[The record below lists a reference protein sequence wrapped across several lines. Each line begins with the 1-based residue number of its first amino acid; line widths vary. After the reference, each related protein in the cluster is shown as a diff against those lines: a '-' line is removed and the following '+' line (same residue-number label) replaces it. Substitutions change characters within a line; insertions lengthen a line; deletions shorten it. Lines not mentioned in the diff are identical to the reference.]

1 MKQFYRLTTV
11 VALLLFFVGSS
22 WGQTTLKYQS
32 FESGS
37 DNWTYT
43 PDPATY
49 SVGSDVWAVVTNS
62 FHTFSTIP
70 TEGTHFWGME
80 DLTNSNGGTAAGVW
94 SKLTFESVDVSS
106 YNDVTISF
114 DYEVDGYDNADDIK
128 YQAFFDGTGQ
138 SEVLLVDGNSNL
150 NQDGTVTINVTDGI
164 GAVYL
169 IVSIKQNGG
178 DYGGLDNFIVKGT
191 SSTPSAV
198 TLSDNGTQIA
208 AANVNQGTT
217 DVILHQS
224 ELAVTLANATL
235 TGMTCTT
242 AGTYVSD
249 DITNLKVRYSTDAT
263 LDGSDA
269 TLSTLATPG
278 AAGQKT
284 FPSFT
289 SQTIDEDATGYLFI
303 TADIADDA
311 THNNTISLNAITT
324 TDLTIANTTLSG
336 STTAGGVQTFKDVT
350 GPSVSTYNPL
360 DDAEEVAVNT
370 DLVLTFDEN
379 IQKGTGNITIKKISD
394 NSIVQTIDVT
404 SDDVS
409 IAGATLTIDPSD
421 LAIGTRYYVNIAAEA
436 IEDISGNTY
445 AGISDNTTWTFT
457 TVAPSVTN
465 VTSTNDNGTYSI
477 GDEITV
483 TVTFTDNVTVTNSP
497 YILLN
502 MGESNRQASYS
513 SGSGTATLSF
523 TYTIQ
528 STDESAD
535 LDYVATNSLYE
546 NGGSIKSSN
555 EVDVDRTLP
564 TPGEANSLGNN
575 KNIVVDGVRP
585 TVDTYSPA
593 DGSSNAAIDQNLV
606 ITFSETVQQG
616 TGGNV
621 VIYIGGGVVEFESI
635 PFEDDRITISTN
647 TVTINPT
654 GAFSYASEYYVKISN
669 NVFTDL
675 NGNSYT
681 GIDDVTTWNFTTAVA
696 PETLPFSESF
706 DNSSFPS
713 NWTHTD
719 FTIENSSNA
728 GGSPYEAEL
737 NYSNDDPGTSNITT
751 PAINTSSET
760 SLSLSWNQDVDF
772 YEGGTGDNFVIR
784 VLTSTDGSTFGN
796 VAWEQTVTADETTQK
811 TVILDASNGVGSSTL
826 YIKWLYYENNTNRFT
841 AWYIDDVELANNT
854 IYPEPSNHPTGF
866 SASANSSSQITVSWT
881 DASTGAQLPENYLI
895 KAAIATATPSAP
907 SDGTAE
913 ADGSLVKN
921 IAQGVGSAVFTE
933 LDASTTYNF
942 SIWPYTN
949 SGDDIDYKTDGIVP
963 TTSAETDA
971 APALPN
977 AWINEIHYD
986 NDGGD
991 VNEMI
996 EIVIENP
1003 GNYTLSDFTVNLY
1016 NGNGGGSYDSETLDN
1031 LTVGNTEGDF
1041 TFYTWTSFS
1050 SGIQNGAPDGLAL
1063 SFDGSLIQFL
1073 SYEGTFEATDGV
1085 AVGVV
1090 STDIGVSETGTTPVG
1105 YSLQLSGLGTQYSD
1119 FTWQEPALA
1128 TAGTLNNNQAFVS
1141 STWTGGASTIDWV
1154 TAGNWSNGVPTATVD
1169 VIINNTD
1176 YDPAISSAASCNS
1189 ITINSGAILTIN
1201 AGKSLTV
1208 NGTLTNSAGN
1218 TGLVLESDAANGN
1231 AYLIHSTADVAATVK
1246 NYFTGVA
1253 ESWHLLSSPVAS
1265 QVITGDFI
1273 PAGSYDDGTGYDIY
1287 TWYEVQE
1294 LWVNFKN
1301 GTTAPTWTTVNGSNN
1316 FLVGNGYMVAY
1327 EAANPTKSFAGNLN
1341 QGEVTYALT
1350 NSGSGTYESMNLVG
1364 NPYPSAIDWK
1374 ASSGWDR
1381 SHLGS
1386 SAASKGNGHNMYI
1399 YNQAEGNY
1407 GAYNSGSSGNAGTN
1421 GNSRYITSCQGFL
1434 VYASSAGDLVMNNDI
1449 RVTDHQAFLK
1459 SDEEISDY
1467 LKLRVTG
1474 SSISYSD
1481 EAIIEFNHGSD
1492 EGGAPK
1498 LFSSISEAPSLYT
1511 LKNTEEYSI
1520 NFLREL
1526 NEDIIVPLGFSAG
1539 VDGSYTINATQLESF
1554 KNGTLIYLEDKNLNT
1569 TIELSKTSTYTFT
1582 ASTTDASDR
1591 FLLHFKST
1599 TAVEDMEALEANIY
1613 AYDGK
1618 IYISGINQMN
1628 NVRAE
1633 VLSVDGRTLYTES
1646 YHGEAVVNVPG
1657 HFVPGCYLVRL
1668 SSEKA
1673 VLTKKLII
1681 R

>member
-22 WGQTTLKYQS
+22 WGQTTASYDFS
-32 FESGS
+32 
-37 DNWTYT
+37 
-43 PDPATY
+43 
-49 SVGSDVWAVVTNS
+49 AV
-62 FHTFSTIP
+62 
-70 TEGTHFWGME
+70 
-80 DLTNSNGGTAAGVW
+80 
-94 SKLTFESVDVSS
+94 
-106 YNDVTISF
+106 
-114 DYEVDGYDNADDIK
+114 
-128 YQAFFDGTGQ
+128 
-138 SEVLLVDGNSNL
+138 
-150 NQDGTVTINVTDGI
+150 
-164 GAVYL
+164 GAVT
-169 IVSIKQNGG
+169 
-178 DYGGLDNFIVKGT
+178 GLNEDSPGIALDANIGFGSFKNSSGT
-191 SSTPSAV
+191 NPAIYSGQ
-198 TLSDNGTQIA
+198 LRLYQ
-208 AANVNQGTT
+208 
-217 DVILHQS
+217 
-224 ELAVTLANATL
+224 NAT
-235 TGMTCTT
+235 
-242 AGTYVSD
+242 
-249 DITNLKVRYSTDAT
+249 K
-263 LDGSDA
+263 
-269 TLSTLATPG
+269 
-278 AAGQKT
+278 
-284 FPSFT
+284 
-289 SQTIDEDATGYLFI
+289 
-303 TADIADDA
+303 
-311 THNNTISLNAITT
+311 
-324 TDLTIANTTLSG
+324 
-336 STTAGGVQTFKDVT
+336 
-350 GPSVSTYNPL
+350 
-360 DDAEEVAVNT
+360 
-370 DLVLTFDEN
+370 
-379 IQKGTGNITIKKISD
+379 
-394 NSIVQTIDVT
+394 
-404 SDDVS
+404 
-409 IAGATLTIDPSD
+409 
-421 LAIGTRYYVNIAAEA
+421 
-436 IEDISGNTY
+436 
-445 AGISDNTTWTFT
+445 
-457 TVAPSVTN
+457 
-465 VTSTNDNGTYSI
+465 
-477 GDEITV
+477 
-483 TVTFTDNVTVTNSP
+483 
-497 YILLN
+497 
-502 MGESNRQASYS
+502 
-513 SGSGTATLSF
+513 
-523 TYTIQ
+523 
-528 STDESAD
+528 
-535 LDYVATNSLYE
+535 
-546 NGGSIKSSN
+546 GGSIK
-555 EVDVDRTLP
+555 
-564 TPGEANSLGNN
+564 
-575 KNIVVDGVRP
+575 
-585 TVDTYSPA
+585 
-593 DGSSNAAIDQNLV
+593 
-606 ITFSETVQQG
+606 
-616 TGGNV
+616 
-621 VIYIGGGVVEFESI
+621 IY
-635 PFEDDRITISTN
+635 
-647 TVTINPT
+647 
-654 GAFSYASEYYVKISN
+654 
-669 NVFTDL
+669 
-675 NGNSYT
+675 
-681 GIDDVTTWNFTTAVA
+681 
-696 PETLPFSESF
+696 
-706 DNSSFPS
+706 
-713 NWTHTD
+713 
-719 FTIENSSNA
+719 
-728 GGSPYEAEL
+728 
-737 NYSNDDPGTSNITT
+737 
-751 PAINTSSET
+751 
-760 SLSLSWNQDVDF
+760 
-772 YEGGTGDNFVIR
+772 
-784 VLTSTDGSTFGN
+784 
-796 VAWEQTVTADETTQK
+796 
-811 TVILDASNGVGSSTL
+811 ASNGVTITQVIVHASDRTGPAAYTVDGGTATDLSAGTTYTMSSLSATSVVEFYQKDASSSNRIYVDDFEVTYTSSGNIPPSITNITQDPSSGITSSTTVSVSATVTDSDGTLSTVELHWGTTTGMLSNTISMTNGGSGDTYTTSTDIPAQLDGTTVYYEIAATDDEPETTTSDEQSYTVTDPSPTITLSETELTDFTYVVDNGPSEEQSFTVEGSNLTNNISIDLPTDPASNYEISTGTGGSFVATNPISLTQSGGSVATTTIYVRLKEGLSTGDYNDEDIAATSTGATSKNVICSGSVTDGSGGCASDLIISEVNENGNQKYIEIANFTGESVSLTNYDLAIYSNGNTTFSLVDLTDISSIANGDVWVLANTSSTAWSGTPDQTSGSFSPNGNDVIALRKNGTNIDVFGTIGSSSYFYNDKTAIRNSNITAPSTS
-826 YIKWLYYENNTNRFT
+826 YSTSDWAFT
-841 AWYIDDVELANNT
+841 AYSGDSPATLGTHTMDCSSSAPDAPTGLSATANGTDQIDLSWTENAAGNDVLIAWSSDNTFGTPVNGTTYANGASIPDGGTSLGTVADGAYSHISLTSNT
-854 IYPEPSNHPTGF
+854 AYYYKIWSVDGSTNYSTTGAISNATTDALEPTNHPTAF
-866 SASANSSSQITVSWT
+866 AATANSSSEITVNWT
-881 DASTGAQLPENYLI
+881 DATAGVGEQLPDAYLI
-895 KAAIATATPSAP
+895 KAAIDPATPTTP
-907 SDGTAE
+907 TDGVSEEDAT
-913 ADGSLVKN
+913 LVKN
-921 IAQGVGSAVFTE
+921 IAQGVGSVVFTG

-949 SGDDIDYKTDGIVP
+949 SGDDINYKTDGTIP
-963 TTSAETDA
+963 QDDATTDA

-1003 GNYTLSDFTVNLY
+1003 GNYTLSNFTVNLY

-1031 LTVGNTEGDF
+1031 FTVGNTEGGF
-1041 TFYTWTSFS
+1041 IFYTWTSFS

-1105 YSLQLSGLGTQYSD
+1105 YSLQLNGLGTQYSD

-1246 NYFTGVA
+1246 NYFTGAA

-1265 QVITGDFI
+1265 QEITGDFI

-1287 TWYEVQE
+1287 TWYEEQE

-1381 SHLGS
+1381 SNLGES
-1386 SAASKGNGHNMYI
+1386 SGGHNMYI
-1399 YNQAEGNY
+1399 YNQTEGNY
-1407 GAYNSGSSGNAGTN
+1407 GAYNSGSGGNSGTN

-1434 VYASSAGDLVMNNDI
+1434 VYASSAGNLVMDNDI

-1554 KNGTLIYLEDKNLNT
+1554 KNGTKIYLEDKNLNT
-1569 TIELSKTSTYTFT
+1569 TIELSKTSSYTFT

-1599 TAVEDMEALEANIY
+1599 TAVEDMETLEANIY